1 MEIRAH
7 CKQARCNQDP
17 VRFFAERFW
26 NSRPDKIVINHE
38 AKQRIF
44 ILQFRRSTARKKGFL
59 KTADAE
65 STNQHKSIMQALRA
79 PVATDG
85 EFEQKNFL
93 VDNRRSVIE
102 SVFYAKLKELGIREK
117 KKLEDKFLADYVNQ
131 TCEEHDHVI
140 RSFQEQM
147 RDSRGRSKTE

>member
-44 ILQFRRSTARKKGFL
+44 ILQFKRSTARKKGFL
-59 KTADAE
+59 KTADAK
-65 STNQHKSIMQALRA
+65 STKQHKSIIQALRA
-79 PVATDG
+79 AVPTDG
-85 EFEQKNFL
+85 EFEQINFL
-93 VDNRRSVIE
+93 ADNRRSVIE
-102 SVFYAKLKELGIREK
+102 SDFYAKLKKLGIRERK
-117 KKLEDKFLADYVNQ
+117 NLEDEFLADYVN
-131 TCEEHDHVI
+131 
-140 RSFQEQM
+140 
-147 RDSRGRSKTE
+147 